1 MKVARKLSGE
11 SFLAGIWGQSEAML
25 RPKERIKPMKIAVY
39 GSGSWG
45 TALGQTLTDNGHQVT
60 LYGVDREEIRDIREN
75 HRNSRYFDDHILP
88 ENLLATED
96 IREATE
102 NAEALVLA
110 VPSHF
115 LRDAL
120 EKGRPYIGEN
130 TLVINAAKGFDWEK
144 NCRLTDT
151 VRDVLAGVIRRPVA
165 SVIGPSHAE
174 EVIRRMVTSICAVS
188 TDEETARTVQRLFS
202 GDYLRLYVNLDEVG
216 AEYGAAVKNVI
227 AIASGILVG
236 RGYGD
241 NAKAALV
248 TRGLLEMIRY
258 GCSKG
263 GNAATY
269 TGLTGLGD
277 LVVTCFSVHS
287 RNYRAGL
294 EIGKRDDAAS
304 FLRENRMTVEGINSC
319 KVIYEDLK
327 KAGTDMELPIVEA
340 LYRVLYEGK
349 RPSDEIAAL
358 MMRPLKAES
367 AEGRG
372 DRGKM

>member
-1 MKVARKLSGE
+1 M
-11 SFLAGIWGQSEAML
+11 
-25 RPKERIKPMKIAVY
+25 
-39 GSGSWG
+39 
-45 TALGQTLTDNGHQVT
+45 
-60 LYGVDREEIRDIREN
+60 
-75 HRNSRYFDDHILP
+75 
-88 ENLLATED
+88 
-96 IREATE
+96 
-102 NAEALVLA
+102 
-110 VPSHF
+110 
-115 LRDAL
+115 
-120 EKGRPYIGEN
+120 
-130 TLVINAAKGFDWEK
+130 
-144 NCRLTDT
+144 
-151 VRDVLAGVIRRPVA
+151 
-165 SVIGPSHAE
+165 
-174 EVIRRMVTSICAVS
+174 
-188 TDEETARTVQRLFS
+188 
-202 GDYLRLYVNLDEVG
+202 NLDEVG

-263 GNAATY
+263 GDAATY

-327 KAGTDMELPIVEA
+327 KAGGGMELPIVEA

-358 MMRPLKAES
+358 MMRPLKAEC
-367 AEGRG
+367 AEGAAIGARCEE
-372 DRGKM
+372 RVKFYKVKGKKKAAALTRHTASLYNKA